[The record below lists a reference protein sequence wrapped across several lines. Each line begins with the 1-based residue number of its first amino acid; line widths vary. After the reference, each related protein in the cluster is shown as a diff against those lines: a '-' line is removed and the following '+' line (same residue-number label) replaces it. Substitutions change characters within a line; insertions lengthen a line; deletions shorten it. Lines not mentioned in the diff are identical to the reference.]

1 MLALMAELPDPVSAR
16 IQWLLAHTG
25 RSKRAMSLASGLAAS
40 QVERLLVRGASGAS
54 LETLRKLADAAGCSL
69 AWLVSGTG
77 EPFDVEGQRPAND
90 LPSRQHRL
98 GDLDGYAQAE
108 ADARLLRPQYA
119 DHPVWQ
125 RMRDA
130 EALTDGPVSGAALAE
145 LADYLIRH
153 GWRRRT

>member
-1 MLALMAELPDPVSAR
+1 MLALMADLPDPVSAR

-90 LPSRQHRL
+90 LPSREHRL
-98 GDLDGYAQAE
+98 AHPDVWRLALAILVPKSMMAAGASVGDVAAATGAPWWAVE
-108 ADARLLRPQYA
+108 
-119 DHPVWQ
+119 Q
-125 RMRDA
+125 RMAQKR
-130 EALTDGPVSGAALAE
+130 AA
-145 LADYLIRH
+145 
-153 GWRRRT
+153 